1 MKFVLLVLISMSL
14 FFAPA
19 SAAEDRILQ
28 TGDTLDVDD
37 GVTLTRWSVRTAL
50 RQYGY
55 TNFGPGALQ
64 GHIIRITAWG
74 PDKNRYELSVHWTTH
89 EVVRVLTP
97 RNFWY

>member
-1 MKFVLLVLISMSL
+1 MKYALLALVSTLMFLSS
-14 FFAPA
+14 A
-19 SAAEDRILQ
+19 SAAEERILRA
-28 TGDTLDVDD
+28 GDKLNVEE
-37 GVTLTRWSVRTAL
+37 GVTLTRWSVRKSL

-55 TNFGPGALQ
+55 SRFGPGALQ

-89 EVVRVLTP
+89 EIVRVRTP